1 MKFPRLPV
9 ALSLAI
15 VMSSAAAAPSHDN
28 SPQLAYGLMMKQGGK
43 LVFAPCRDPSYAF
56 VEDVSDDGQVVR
68 GLDQVGLA
76 AGKQLYVELLGWLDG
91 GTLRAKSINL
101 ARTDGRCQRPG
112 SNGEAWLASGHGPD
126 WAMAA
131 GTAGIQLQRAGVPEL
146 SIPYSAFREAGTVST
161 FSSEGEYGKLEISL
175 TKALCRDQAAA
186 TIAGWTATIAVDGQ
200 ILKGC
205 AWQR

>member
-1 MKFPRLPV
+1 MKFLCLPV
-9 ALSLAI
+9 VLSLALL
-15 VMSSAAAAPSHDN
+15 APNAPAAPNADN
-28 SPQLAYGLMMKQGGK
+28 SPQLAQGLMMKQGDK
-43 LVFAPCRDPSYAF
+43 LVFAPCRDPSYTF
-56 VEDVSDDGQVVR
+56 VEDVSGDGQVIK
-68 GLDQVGLA
+68 GLDEVGLA
-76 AGKQLYVELLGWLDG
+76 AGKRLYVELFGWLDG
-91 GTLRAKSINL
+91 AILRAKSINL

-131 GTAGIQLQRAGVPEL
+131 GTAGIQLQRAGAPEL
-146 SIPYSAFREAGTVST
+146 SVPYTAFREAGGVSM
-161 FSSEGEYGKLEISL
+161 FSSEGEHGKLEIRM